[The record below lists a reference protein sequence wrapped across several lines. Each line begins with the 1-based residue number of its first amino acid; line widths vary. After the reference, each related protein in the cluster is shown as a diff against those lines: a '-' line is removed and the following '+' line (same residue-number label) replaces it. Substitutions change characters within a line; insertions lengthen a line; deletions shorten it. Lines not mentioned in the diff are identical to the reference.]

1 LVKLKDVQIQDT
13 SSIQPFIFH
22 KMKLSFWGAAQQVTG
37 SMHLLEVNNYKI
49 LIDCG
54 LDYERETRIEENE
67 FFPFN
72 PGEIN
77 VVILTHAHIDHSGNL
92 PTLIR
97 AGFSGQIICTA
108 PTADLAEL
116 LLLDSVN
123 IFESKQ
129 KKHRRGKR
137 QSSGPKPLFFQ
148 KHVMETADQFVTLSY
163 NKPFRL
169 NGDIEVEFIPAGHLL
184 GAAFVI
190 LSINEKGTQ
199 RKIAFTGDVGRKN
212 YPVLVDPQELPQV
225 DFLVCEATYGG
236 RQHSKENSIQDVL
249 VEEINNACIKTPGRL
264 IIPAFSIGR
273 TQALVFTLNKI
284 FTDKLLPRVKIFV
297 DSPLANYATEIFRKH
312 LNHLNDEARE
322 FYSKIGD
329 GFEFDNLF
337 YVQDMKESREIS
349 NYLEPCIIISSAG
362 MLEGGRIQDHLYHNI
377 SNYYCTI
384 LFIGY
389 SAKGTLGNRLLRGDP
404 YVHIRDRDLP
414 VYATIKRTDVI
425 SGHAD
430 HDDLVN
436 LVRHQDKE
444 HLKKVFLV
452 HGEIESLNALS
463 VALGDEGYNVVIP
476 EKGNSYEL

>member
-1 LVKLKDVQIQDT
+1 MINLIST
-13 SSIQPFIFH
+13 YYSH

-37 SMHLLEVNNYKI
+37 SMHLVEVNNYKI

-54 LDYERETRIEENE
+54 LDYERETRIEQNE
-67 FFPFN
+67 CFPFH
-72 PGEIN
+72 PGELD

-97 AGFSGQIICTA
+97 AGFGGQIICTA

-116 LLLDSVN
+116 LLLDSVS

-137 QSSGPKPLFFQ
+137 HSSGPKPLFFQ
-148 KHVMETADQFVTLSY
+148 KHVMETAEQFVTLGF

-169 NGDIEVEFIPAGHLL
+169 NGDIEVELIPAGHLL
-184 GAAFVI
+184 GAAFVV
-190 LSINEKGTQ
+190 LTVNENGVQ
-199 RKIAFTGDVGRKN
+199 RKIAFTGDVGRKD
-212 YPVLVDPQELPQV
+212 YPVLVDPQEIPQV
-225 DFLVCEATYGG
+225 DFMVCEATYGG
-236 RQHSKENSIQDVL
+236 RQHSKEKSIQDVL

-273 TQALVFTLNKI
+273 TQALVFALNKI
-284 FTDKLLPRVKIFV
+284 FADQLLPKVKIFV

-312 LNHLNDEARE
+312 LNHLNHEARE
-322 FYSKIGD
+322 FYSKIGN
-329 GFEFDNLF
+329 GFEFENLF
-337 YVQDMKESREIS
+337 YVQDMKESRELS

-414 VYATIKRTDVI
+414 VYATIKRTDVL

-436 LVRHQDKE
+436 LVKHQDVNR
-444 HLKKVFLV
+444 LKNVFLV
-452 HGEIESLNALS
+452 HGEIDSLNALS
-463 VALGDEGYNVVIP
+463 EALNQEGYNVTIP
-476 EKGNSYEL
+476 QKGEHFEI